1 MKIIKRLSG
10 DAGLAMM
17 FSKQMGFYL
26 DDGTDKV
33 CNLIYDSTYKHDQ
46 KASLCNLA
54 KLYLVSTLF
63 DLSASTLCQTNHRTC
78 FGHLWIM
85 FMAILSR

>member
-33 CNLIYDSTYKHDQ
+33 CNLIYDSDLQTDQ

-63 DLSASTLCQTNHRTC
+63 DLSCIYVVRQITEPALDIY
-78 FGHLWIM
+78 G
-85 FMAILSR
+85 